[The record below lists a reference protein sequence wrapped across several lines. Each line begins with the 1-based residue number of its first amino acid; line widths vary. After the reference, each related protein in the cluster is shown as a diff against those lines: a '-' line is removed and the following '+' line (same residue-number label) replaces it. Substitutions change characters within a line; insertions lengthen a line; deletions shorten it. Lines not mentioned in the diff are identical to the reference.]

1 MFPILPDFTA
11 GADIAFQANA
21 TSAGINNIKSPIENW
36 IDAVKDTEVLTA
48 TNASPANPVANK
60 NPLIWSDRTGGNT
73 VTNLP
78 SAAAHN
84 RGPIRIKNID
94 ATFNTTTINANG
106 SDTIVNPFA
115 QATSSADTSFTM
127 HLPGET
133 YDFYPNGTTWI
144 VTPIQ
149 ESKQMCRFKTRLAS
163 NQTLGAGFNLVNFDT
178 ELFDIGSN
186 YNTTT
191 KRFVAPFD
199 GLYSFSCTIPMS
211 AASVDTTGIFD
222 KNGTPA
228 SANRFFNL
236 TGRTNVNTPVDLG
249 VTTTE
254 ALDAGDYVDVFM
266 AGSGRTI
273 IAGEARFEGHLV
285 SRL

>member
-21 TSAGINNIKSPIENW
+21 TSSALNNIKQPIENW
-36 IDAVKDTEVLTA
+36 VNSVKDTEVLTA
-48 TNASPANPVANK
+48 TNASPATITANK
-60 NPLIWSDRTGGNT
+60 NPLVWSDRTGGNT
-73 VTNLP
+73 TITLP
-78 SAAAHN
+78 SAAAHD
-84 RGPIRIKNID
+84 RGPIRVKNID
-94 ATFNTTTINANG
+94 ATFNTTTVNRAG

-115 QATSSADTSFTM
+115 QATSSADTSFVM
-127 HLPGET
+127 YLPGET
-133 YDFYPNGTTWI
+133 YDFYPNGTTWY
-144 VTPIQ
+144 VVPLYEAT
-149 ESKQMCRFKTRLAS
+149 QMCRFKTRIAS
-163 NQTLGAGFNLVNFDT
+163 NQAIGAGFNLVNFDT
-178 ELFDIGSN
+178 ELLDIGSN
-186 YNTTT
+186 YDTVN

-273 IAGEARFEGHLV
+273 IAGEARFEGHLI